1 MRQKLISF
9 FENKRVRILGF
20 GREGRASYE
29 FLCRYVPSARITV
42 ADEKPC
48 TLDGKPLTCGTLF
61 GDGYLGGME
70 GEDIILK
77 APGVVLPFDLPDT
90 IRQKITSETDLFLR
104 FRDCRV
110 IGVTGTK
117 GKSTTSSLIHHILTF
132 CGGNSRLVG
141 NIGVPVFSCMDDLTE
156 SCTAVYELSCHQLEY
171 VQASP
176 DIGVLLNVY
185 EDHLDH
191 YASFDAYREAKYNLF
206 RFMRPQDTLIAGL
219 GCENIDYDRIRAQN
233 FRKIFIDPEKSPEIP
248 SHLLGRHNRFNIEAA
263 MTAAALCGCGW
274 DDMVDA
280 VSCFHGLP
288 HRLEFVATI
297 NGVTYYNDSI
307 STIPEAT
314 ERAVEA
320 LGNVQTVLI
329 GGLDRGIDYD
339 GLADFL
345 ASGRVA
351 HVIFMYESGRRV
363 QALTEQRS
371 PKAALYYEKDLK
383 SAAALAKKITSS
395 GSVLLSPAAASYGDF
410 KNFEERGERFR
421 EEVKEG

>member
-1 MRQKLISF
+1 MLNALSAIGGNFLNALPSTLEQGLIYAILALGILITYTILDFPDLTVDGSF
-9 FENKRVRILGF
+9 
-20 GREGRASYE
+20 
-29 FLCRYVPSARITV
+29 P
-42 ADEKPC
+42 
-48 TLDGKPLTCGTLF
+48 
-61 GDGYLGGME
+61 LGG
-70 GEDIILK
+70 
-77 APGVVLPFDLPDT
+77 AV
-90 IRQKITSETDLFLR
+90 
-104 FRDCRV
+104 
-110 IGVTGTK
+110 
-117 GKSTTSSLIHHILTF
+117 SSLLVVQGVSPVLALLT
-132 CGGNSRLVG
+132 
-141 NIGVPVFSCMDDLTE
+141 
-156 SCTAVYELSCHQLEY
+156 
-171 VQASP
+171 
-176 DIGVLLNVY
+176 
-185 EDHLDH
+185 
-191 YASFDAYREAKYNLF
+191 
-206 RFMRPQDTLIAGL
+206 
-219 GCENIDYDRIRAQN
+219 
-233 FRKIFIDPEKSPEIP
+233 
-248 SHLLGRHNRFNIEAA
+248 
-263 MTAAALCGCGW
+263 AALCGCGW

-383 SAAALAKKITSS
+383 SAVALAKKITSS